1 MKRGADVRY
10 SGIASADAKMIE
22 MISSSFSKGDEQQR
36 SSIAVGSSRSAKG
49 KPQQSCP
56 RLMVILLIFLPA
68 ALTLMAY
75 VYVVGGPRATQMNHH
90 DDSSTTL
97 HSFGEGGSIG
107 KEQILKKKLP
117 TTKELE
123 LAALLEQRE
132 EISQEDTGAGT
143 RGGESSSSSSSTA
156 ATKCDYDCQT
166 DRMGHVVPL
175 LPGQAICNEQF
186 RFGLTRAGIFQWE
199 DCDTDTVYEIFNPYS
214 DAVRTSETVNLRLQ
228 PNATLQILGAESST
242 VFWSRDS
249 NREHMQVTHCLSRPY
264 FDCPY
269 FHLHKPGN
277 VVFNYID
284 SQTGK
289 FIDRK
294 IQRVYNDL
302 GLP

>member
-56 RLMVILLIFLPA
+56 RLMVILLVFLPA
-68 ALTLMAY
+68 ALTLIVY
-75 VYVVGGPRATQMNHH
+75 VYVVGGPGATQRNHH
-90 DDSSTTL
+90 DSSTTL
-97 HSFGEGGSIG
+97 NSFGEGGSIG
-107 KEQILKKKLP
+107 KEQILKKKRP
-117 TTKELE
+117 STKELE
-123 LAALLEQRE
+123 LVALLEQRE

-284 SQTGK
+284 SETGK